1 MNVTNENAYR
11 LCRGYDV
18 PIVLE
23 KFFQKNDCPLNKEQ
37 RRILDDYWECVPNK
51 LDLYRNVDRKNNFK
65 NIGYR
70 LTLPLAFIFELL
82 ITFIYIPIR
91 WLFTGKKYI
100 NGKLDKFLQGWYDK
114 IFYNK

>member
-1 MNVTNENAYR
+1 MNITNENAYR

-18 PIVLE
+18 PIALE

-37 RRILDDYWECVPNK
+37 RRILDDYWECVPNN

-70 LTLPLAFIFELL
+70 LTLPLAFIFELFF
-82 ITFIYIPIR
+82 IFIYNPIR
-91 WLFTGKKYI
+91 WLFTGKKYF

-114 IFYNK
+114 IFDNK